1 MKFKYLMVLPML
13 ATPLMAED
21 STAGNPF
28 EFNLNAVIA
37 NGDMNRMVRSNNL
50 AGYTLGFGVRSEIRP
65 GLNARL
71 HLALMSIR
79 GGDRTG
85 LENANRPQTT
95 GGLDIMQ
102 DIAKWS
108 FYGGLTATQWK
119 QGPNP
124 TLPAFSNTPAGNNIS
139 GGVKMGYRIG
149 AEYSFTKSLRANVAF
164 NQAEFNKVLNPSWY
178 SLGLTYRFN

>member
-13 ATPLMAED
+13 AAPLMAED
-21 STAGNPF
+21 SAAGNPF

-79 GGDRTG
+79 GGDGTG

-102 DIAKWS
+102 DMAKWT

-119 QGPNP
+119 QGPNS
-124 TLPAFSNTPAGNNIS
+124 TLPAFSGTNTTN
-139 GGVKMGYRIG
+139 GVKLGYRIG
-149 AEYSFTKSLRANVAF
+149 AEYLFTKSLRANMAF
-164 NQAEFNKVLNPSWY
+164 NQGEFNKVLNPSWY
-178 SLGLTYRFN
+178 SLGITYRFN

>member
-1 MKFKYLMVLPML
+1 MRFKYFIFLPML
-13 ATPLMAED
+13 AASLMAED
-21 STAGNPF
+21 PASSNPF
-28 EFNLNAVIA
+28 EFNLNVVIA
-37 NGDMNRMVRSNNL
+37 NGDLNRMVRSNNL
-50 AGYTLGFGVRSEIRP
+50 AGYTLGFGARSELRP
-65 GLNARL
+65 GLNTRL

-79 GGDRTG
+79 GADKTG

-102 DIAKWS
+102 DVDKWT

-124 TLPAFSNTPAGNNIS
+124 TLPAFSGANTTN
-139 GGVKMGYRIG
+139 GVKMGYRIG
-149 AEYSFTKSLRANVAF
+149 AEYAFSKNIRANMAF

-178 SLGLTYRFN
+178 SLGLTYRFD